1 MRHSPRLRLNKLFNT
16 DIMALLDLI
25 IVIILGVGL
34 LIGFFKGV
42 IQQVFSLGGLIL
54 GIILGTLLYEPFAGL
69 LLNIFKMSDQTAR
82 IVAFVIILIVVP
94 MVCGLLG
101 KALSKLIHAAN
112 LGFIDRVLGGLFGLF
127 KVVLIMGLVIMVLDM
142 TGVSDKIVKKEEK
155 KQSRLYLPVSQFSGF
170 CLQWTWDKVKE
181 NAEDL
186 IPDYKKD
193 QNDKD
198 KKDQQKV

>member
-1 MRHSPRLRLNKLFNT
+1 MV
-16 DIMALLDLI
+16 LDWI
-25 IVIILGVGL
+25 IIAVMLVGL
-34 LIGFFKGV
+34 ISGIIKGV
-42 IQQVFSLGGLIL
+42 IQQIFSLGGLIL

-69 LLNIFKMSDQTAR
+69 LLSIFRMSDQTAR
-82 IVAFVIILIVVP
+82 VVAFVIILLVVP

-101 KALSKLIHAAN
+101 KALSKLVHAAN
-112 LGFIDRVLGGLFGLF
+112 LGFIDRALGAVFGFF

-155 KQSRLYLPVSQFSGF
+155 KQSQLYVPVSEFSGF
-170 CLQWTWDKVKE
+170 CLQWTWNKVKE

-186 IPDYKKD
+186 IPDYKKED
-193 QNDKD
+193 KDKD